1 MRDAAFRQG
10 GSNVCQKGKKTM
22 QEYEELMQFVEEENV
37 EFIRLAYFDVFG
49 HQKNIAIMSGEL
61 ERAVRWGVSIDGS
74 AVDGFEADVRSD
86 LFLKPDLS
94 TISIVPWRP
103 SDSRV
108 CRIFCD
114 VVYPDGT
121 PFESD
126 TRYILRQAVRAAA
139 ARGIEVKFGSEMEFY
154 VFRRD
159 SQGQPT
165 MTPID
170 RGGYMDVEPLDA
182 GENLRRDICFALQEM
197 GVTPESS
204 HHERGPGQMEIDFR
218 YSDPITAADNT
229 STVRWAVRSICAA
242 DGCFADFSP
251 KPLPG
256 EPGSGMH
263 LNISV
268 HSDGDKDYTDEFLAG
283 IMKYVRDITLFLNP
297 CQQSYM
303 RLGRMEAPRYVS
315 WAVQNRS
322 QLIRIPADPS
332 GRRRIEL
339 RSPDPEA
346 NPYLAFAL
354 LIRAGLYGIEHHLTL
369 PAPLDINLYK
379 ADPVLMRGLEQLPTS
394 LQEAVQ
400 IARASTMVK
409 EFVPAGCLEAYA
421 RNAE

>member
-1 MRDAAFRQG
+1 MQG
-10 GSNVCQKGKKTM
+10 
-22 QEYEELMQFVEEENV
+22 YEELMQSIEEENV
-37 EFIRLAYFDVFG
+37 EFIRLTFFDVFG
-49 HQKNIAIMSGEL
+49 HQKNIALMSGEL

-74 AVDGFEADVRSD
+74 AIDGFDTDVRSD

-103 SDSRV
+103 SVGRV

-114 VVYPDGT
+114 VTWPDGT
-121 PFESD
+121 PFEGD

-139 ARGIEVKFGSEMEFY
+139 KRGIEVKFGSEMEFY

-159 SQGQPT
+159 EKGQPT
-165 MTPID
+165 TTPID
-170 RGGYMDVEPLDA
+170 RAGYMDVEPLDG
-182 GENLRRDICFALQEM
+182 GENLRRDICFALKEM
-197 GVTPESS
+197 GITPESS

-218 YSDPITAADNT
+218 YSEPITAADNT
-229 STVRWAVRSICAA
+229 STVRWAVRNICAA
-242 DGCFADFSP
+242 DGYFADFSP
-251 KPLPG
+251 KPLPN
-256 EPGSGMH
+256 EPGNGMH

-268 HSDGDKDYTDEFLAG
+268 HGEKDTVNSEKEEDYTNAFMAG
-283 IMKYVRDITLFLNP
+283 IMKYIRGIALFLNP
-297 CQQSYM
+297 SQQSYT

-339 RSPDPEA
+339 RSPDPAA

-354 LIRAGLYGIEHHLTL
+354 LIRAGLYGIEHNL
-369 PAPLDINLYK
+369 PLPTPMDVNLYK
-379 ADPVLMRGLEQLPTS
+379 ADPVLMRGLEQLPGS

-400 IARASTMVK
+400 VARACPLVQ
-409 EFVPAGCLEAYA
+409 EFVPPACLEAYA
-421 RNAE
+421 RIADREYLPEWR

>member
-1 MRDAAFRQG
+1 MQG
-10 GSNVCQKGKKTM
+10 
-22 QEYEELMQFVEEENV
+22 YEELMQFVEEENV

-49 HQKNIAIMSGEL
+49 NQKNIAIMSGEL

-74 AVDGFEADVRSD
+74 AVAGFEADVRSD

-114 VVYPDGT
+114 LAYPDGA
-121 PFESD
+121 PFEGD
-126 TRYILRQAVRAAA
+126 TRYILRQAVRDAAKK
-139 ARGIEVKFGSEMEFY
+139 GIEVKFASEMEFY
-154 VFRRD
+154 VFKKD
-159 SQGQPT
+159 AQGEVT
-165 MTPID
+165 KTPID
-170 RGGYMDVEPLDA
+170 RGGYMDVEPLDG
-182 GENLRRDICFALQEM
+182 GENLRRDICFALLEM
-197 GVTPESS
+197 GITPESS

-218 YSDPITAADNT
+218 YSDPIAAADNT
-229 STVRWAVRSICAA
+229 STVKWAVRSICAA
-242 DGCFADFSP
+242 DGRAADFSP

-268 HSDGDKDYTDEFLAG
+268 HSDDGCDHTDAFMAG
-283 IMKYVRDITLFLNP
+283 IMKHIRDITLFLNP
-297 CQQSYM
+297 SEQSYA

-339 RSPDPEA
+339 RSPDPTS

-354 LIRAGLYGIEHHLTL
+354 
-369 PAPLDINLYK
+369 
-379 ADPVLMRGLEQLPTS
+379 
-394 LQEAVQ
+394 QEAVQ
-400 IARASTMVK
+400 TARTSDLVR
-409 EFVPAGCLEAYA
+409 EYVPAACLKAYA
-421 RNAE
+421 ERAE